1 MPPHESSNSLFEQN
15 GEFKD
20 FKNHP
25 YLTPSVR
32 STGSNKNYVGVRQIC
47 SGKWEARFARQDG
60 SKSKE
65 YVGTFDGQ
73 EAAAEA
79 LARRRAELGMPQKYK
94 KDRKPPVPDK

>member
-15 GEFKD
+15 GEFKN

-32 STGSNKNYVGVRQIC
+32 STGSIKKYVGVSQTK

-60 SKSKE
+60 SGKMQH
-65 YVGTFDGQ
+65 VGTFDSQ

-79 LARRRAELGMPQKYK
+79 LAKRRAEMGMPQKYK
-94 KDRKPPVPDK
+94 KDK